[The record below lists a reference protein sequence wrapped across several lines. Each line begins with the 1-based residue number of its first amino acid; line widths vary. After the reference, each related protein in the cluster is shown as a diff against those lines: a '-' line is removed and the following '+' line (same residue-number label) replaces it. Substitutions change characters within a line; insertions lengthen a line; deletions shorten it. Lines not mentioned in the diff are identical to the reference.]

1 MKRSRILL
9 FASLFCILSVGKFW
23 GDTLRGETIGTLS
36 PCWRGI
42 GAVKELFG
50 SKKRTNG
57 AKVIYRTPSLWN
69 SVLWIDRGVGEV
81 DLHSPVMKGSSLIG
95 VVDYVGKR
103 QSRVRLI
110 TDSSLS
116 VAVRVSRG
124 ADPHRKVVEDVEQL
138 LSDLQLFGKEDCET
152 LNQEALKALKALKEA
167 YSRGSERRLLAKG
180 ELHGSS
186 SPLWKRRGQLLK
198 GVGFNLDFAD
208 DHSSAMDLRSG
219 DIIGYSDLLVTSGLD
234 GLFPEGLIVGVVT
247 HIDLL
252 EEGDYYYTIEAK
264 PSSGNLD
271 DLAYVELLEPL
282 GFDPQDLPPT
292 WSRR

>member
-9 FASLFCILSVGKFW
+9 FASLFCILCVGKFW

-36 PCWRGI
+36 PCWRGV
-42 GAVKELFG
+42 GAMKELFG
-50 SKKRTNG
+50 SKRGSKG

-69 SVLWIDRGVGEV
+69 SVLWIDRGVGDVE
-81 DLHSPVMKGSSLIG
+81 LHSPVMKGSSLIG

-124 ADPHRKVVEDVEQL
+124 ADPCRKVVEDVEQL
-138 LSDLQLFGKEDCET
+138 IGDLQTFGREEF
-152 LNQEALKALKALKEA
+152 LGINQDSLKALKALKEA
-167 YSRGSERRLLAKG
+167 YSQVGERRLLAKG

-198 GVGFNLDFAD
+198 GVGFNMDFAD
-208 DHSSAMDLRSG
+208 KEGPAKDLRSG

-271 DLAYVELLEPL
+271 DLAYVELLDPL